1 MAKPITGETHVG
13 ERREKR
19 PNGDIYVYERV
30 TAYNEKTKKT
40 YTVSQKLKGKI
51 KAGMQEIV
59 PTRSKKRKGEGR
71 NATRRHTGLT
81 DILEWVGKVS
91 GIDDDVRASFS
102 QGDAEK
108 MLSIARYLVGSGG
121 DTLPRLESW
130 QVMHP
135 LPYQEA
141 ITEDVYGKL
150 FKDVG
155 RNKDGVQKYFSAR
168 AARLGES
175 PVLAFD
181 STTISTYSENQSE
194 ARRGFNKDGD
204 GLNTIKL
211 LTLYSVKAREPMAF
225 SKQPGNIP
233 DVISIENTLTQ
244 LKYLNL
250 KKPLIVTDNGYY
262 SQKNMMEF
270 ALRNVK
276 FLTLVDPNIVW
287 VRETVDELR
296 ATIAGMSSTCPFD
309 PSICGATSR
318 KMHQFSRVRQR
329 SRNGK
334 VPGEKETILRRLYV
348 HVYYSPNNEAK
359 KELAFRK
366 DLLELKA
373 QVEEGKT
380 EFTESA
386 QKKIDKYLTCSRK
399 GRGGRLKVGF
409 NDEAI
414 AEAKKYFGYF
424 ALVSNQ
430 TMDTFTALENYRL
443 REKIEE
449 LFAVQ
454 KGRLDGARPRTW
466 YPDNLRGRQFAQF
479 ISLGY
484 HCVLTKKIKE
494 VQAKLRK
501 KEPGKAKSLIKL
513 EKKLD
518 NWLSQRSLAQ
528 ILDWFDCIETTKVQ
542 TAMAEYRWSTES
554 VARDKLFL
562 EYLGGSSLFQ
572 VGNLKSSLPA
582 MR

>member
-1 MAKPITGETHVG
+1 MAKPITGKTHVG

-19 PNGDIYVYERV
+19 LNGDIYVYERI
-30 TAYNEKTKKT
+30 TAYNEKTRKT
-40 YTVSQKLKGKI
+40 YTVSQTLKGKI
-51 KAGMQEIV
+51 KAGTQTIV
-59 PTRSKKRKGEGR
+59 STRPKKRKGEGR
-71 NATRRHTGLT
+71 LANAIRQHTGLT

-91 GIDDDVRASFS
+91 GIDDDIRASFS
-102 QGDAEK
+102 EGDAEK
-108 MLSIARYLVGSGG
+108 MLSIARYWIGSGG
-121 DTLPRLESW
+121 NTLPRLESW

-135 LPYQEA
+135 LPYTEA

-155 RNKDGVQKYFSAR
+155 RNEEGVQGYFSAR
-168 AARLGES
+168 AARLGEA

-211 LTLYSVKAREPMAF
+211 LTVYSVKAREPIAF

-233 DVISIENTLTQ
+233 DVISLENTLTQ
-244 LKYLNL
+244 LTCLNL
-250 KKPLIVTDNGYY
+250 DKPLIVTDNGYY

-270 ALRNVK
+270 VLRNVK
-276 FLTLVDPNIVW
+276 FLTLVDPKSVW

-296 ATIAGMSSTCPFD
+296 DTLAAMSSTCPFD

-318 KMHQFSRVRQR
+318 RMHQFSRVRQR

-334 VPGEKETILRRLYV
+334 VAGDKDTISRRLYV
-348 HVYYSPNNEAK
+348 HVFYSPDNDAK
-359 KELAFRK
+359 KALAFRK
-366 DLLELKA
+366 ELLELKA
-373 QVEEGKT
+373 QIEGGIT

-386 QKKIDKYLTCSRK
+386 HKKKDTYLTCSRK

-409 NDEAI
+409 NDNAI

-430 TMDTFTALENYRL
+430 AMDTFTALENYRL
-443 REKIEE
+443 RENVEE

-466 YPDNLRGRQFAQF
+466 YPDNLRGRQFTQF

-484 HCVLTKKIKE
+484 HCFLTKKIQE
-494 VQAKLRK
+494 VHAKIGK
-501 KEPGKAKSLIKL
+501 KDPGKTQSLLML
-513 EKKLD
+513 EKKLEH
-518 NWLSQRSLAQ
+518 WLVQRSLAQ

-542 TAMAEYRWSTES
+542 TSMGSYRWSTES
-554 VARDKLFL
+554 VARDRLFL
-562 EYLGGSSLFQ
+562 KYLG
-572 VGNLKSSLPA
+572 VDTK
-582 MR
+582 

>member
-1 MAKPITGETHVG
+1 MAKPVTGKTHVG

-19 PNGDIYVYERV
+19 SNGDIYVYERI

-51 KAGMQEIV
+51 KSGTKEIV
-59 PTRSKKRKGEGR
+59 PTRPKKRKCELGVI
-71 NATRRHTGLT
+71 NATRQHTGLT
-81 DILEWVGKVS
+81 DILEWAGKVS
-91 GIDDDVRASFS
+91 GIDDDVLASFS

-108 MLSIARYLVGSGG
+108 ILSIARYWIGSGG
-121 DTLPRLESW
+121 NTLPRLESW

-135 LPYQEA
+135 LPYSEE
-141 ITEDVYGKL
+141 ISEDVYGKL

-155 RNKDGVQKYFSAR
+155 RNEEGVQRYFSAR
-168 AARLGES
+168 AVRLGDS

-194 ARRGFNKDGD
+194 ARQGFNKDRD

-211 LTLYSVKAREPMAF
+211 LTLYSVKSREPMAF
-225 SKQPGNIP
+225 AKQPGNIP
-233 DVISIENTLTQ
+233 DVITIENTLTQ
-244 LKYLNL
+244 LKCLNL

-276 FLTLVDPNIVW
+276 FLTLVDPKIVW

-296 ATIAGMSSTCPFD
+296 ETLATMSSTCPFD
-309 PSICGATSR
+309 PSICGATSL
-318 KMHQFSRVRQR
+318 KMHQFSRVRRR

-334 VPGEKETILRRLYV
+334 VAGEKETILRRLYV
-348 HVYYSPNNEAK
+348 HVYYSPDNEAK

-366 DLLELKA
+366 DLLELKT
-373 QVEEGKT
+373 QVEEGIN
-380 EFTESA
+380 EFTDSA
-386 QKKIDKYLTCSRK
+386 QKKINKYLICSKK
-399 GRGGRLKVGF
+399 GRGGKMKVGF
-409 NDEAI
+409 NDQAI
-414 AEAKKYFGYF
+414 AKAKKYFGYF

-430 TMDTFTALENYRL
+430 TMDTFTALDNYRL

-466 YPDNLRGRQFAQF
+466 YPDNLRGRQFTQF

-484 HCVLTKKIKE
+484 HCFLTKKIEQVQTRLRQKE
-494 VQAKLRK
+494 A
-501 KEPGKAKSLIKL
+501 GKTKPLIKL
-513 EKKLD
+513 EKKLKA
-518 NWLSQRSLAQ
+518 WLTQRSLAQ
-528 ILDWFDCIETTKVQ
+528 ILDWFDCIETTQVQ
-542 TAMAEYRWSTES
+542 TAMGSYRWSTES
-554 VARDKLFL
+554 VARDRLFL
-562 EYLGGSSLFQ
+562 KYLGVASE
-572 VGNLKSSLPA
+572 
-582 MR
+582 

>member
-1 MAKPITGETHVG
+1 MAKPITGKTHVG

-19 PNGDIYVYERV
+19 PNGDIYVFERV
-30 TAYNEKTKKT
+30 TAYNEKTRKT

-51 KAGMQEIV
+51 KQGTQEII
-59 PTRSKKRKGEGR
+59 PTRPKKTKGEGGVVD
-71 NATRRHTGLT
+71 ATRHHTGLT
-81 DILEWVGKVS
+81 DILEWVGKAS
-91 GIDDDVRASFS
+91 GIDDDVCASFS
-102 QGDAEK
+102 EGDAEK
-108 MLSIARYLVGSGG
+108 MLSIARYWIGSGG
-121 DTLPRLESW
+121 NTLPRLESW

-135 LPYQEA
+135 LPYRQA

-155 RNKDGVQKYFSAR
+155 RNEDGVQRYFSAR
-168 AARLGES
+168 AERLGES

-225 SKQPGNIP
+225 TKQPGNIP

-244 LKYLNL
+244 LKCLNL
-250 KKPLIVTDNGYY
+250 EKPLIVTDNGYY
-262 SQKNMMEF
+262 SQKNMLEF

-296 ATIAGMSSTCPFD
+296 ATLAGMSSTCPFD
-309 PSICGATSR
+309 PSICGATSLR
-318 KMHQFSRVRQR
+318 MHQFRRLRQR
-329 SRNGK
+329 SHNDK
-334 VPGEKETILRRLYV
+334 VAGEKETISRRLYL
-348 HVYYSPNNEAK
+348 HIYYSPDNEAK
-359 KELAFRK
+359 KELSFRK

-373 QVEEGKT
+373 QIEGGET
-380 EFTESA
+380 EFTKSA
-386 QKKIDKYLTCSRK
+386 QKKIDKYLTCSKK
-399 GRGGRLKVGF
+399 GRGGQLKVGF

-414 AEAKKYFGYF
+414 AEAKSYFGYF

-430 TMDTFTALENYRL
+430 KMDTFSALENYRL

-454 KGRLDGARPRTW
+454 KGSLDGARPRTW
-466 YPDNLRGRQFAQF
+466 YPDNLRGRQFVQF

-484 HCVLTKKIKE
+484 HCFLTKKIKE
-494 VQAKLRK
+494 VEARLGKN
-501 KEPGKAKSLIKL
+501 EPGKTKALLKL
-513 EKKLD
+513 EKKLEK
-518 NWLSQRSLAQ
+518 WLKQRSLTQ
-528 ILDWFDCIETTKVQ
+528 ILDWFDCIETTQVK
-542 TAMAEYRWSTES
+542 TAMGDYRWSTES
-554 VARDKLFL
+554 VARDRLFL
-562 EYLGGSSLFQ
+562 EYLEAVS
-572 VGNLKSSLPA
+572 K
-582 MR
+582 